1 MFSVAWLSTAVGVL
15 TTHQIFSH
23 AWSQSHIYI
32 VPYMQRV
39 GEGGLKCTDTYCITA
54 VGGGGVGFN
63 GLGFGI

>member
-1 MFSVAWLSTAVGVL
+1 M
-15 TTHQIFSH
+15 H
-23 AWSQSHIYI
+23 AWSLTHTHV
-32 VPYMQRV
+32 VPYLQRV